1 MGQAAESDADARR
14 RRLEGCLLGTAV
26 GDALGLPC
34 EGLAPA
40 VVARRFQPLDR
51 FRLIGRTGFVSDD
64 TEQSALVVEAL
75 CGPAADDDVVV
86 RRFRRKLLAWFWR
99 LPFGVGLATVRAALR
114 LSLGL
119 ARSGV
124 ASAGNGAAMRSA
136 VLGVAVADPERRT
149 RLARRLAEV
158 THTDVRAVEAAVFVA
173 AVAAGE
179 AGALDAVA
187 SPELKAALLRA
198 DDVADA
204 NADVATAATAI
215 GTTGFVLHSV
225 PFAWFCLRRFG
236 VSFDAVRQC
245 IAGGGDTD
253 TTAAIVGG
261 WVGALR
267 PEEIP
272 AVLVDHLAGGP
283 AGPAHLRALAA
294 AVVAGAPP
302 PRAWWLLGL
311 LRNLAL
317 YPVVLAHGFRRLV
330 P

>member
-1 MGQAAESDADARR
+1 MSSSAPEDRR
-14 RRLEGCLLGTAV
+14 HRLEGCLLGTAV

-40 VVARRFQPLDR
+40 IVARRFQPLDR

-64 TEQSALVVEAL
+64 TEQSALVLEAL
-75 CGPAADDDVVV
+75 CGPGGDDDDVVV
-86 RRFRRKLLAWFWR
+86 RRFRRGLRAWFWR

-114 LSLGL
+114 LTIGL
-119 ARSGV
+119 RRSGV

-136 VLGVAVADPERRT
+136 VLGVAIADPDRRA

-158 THTDVRAVEAAVFVA
+158 THTDPRAVAAAVFVA
-173 AVAAGE
+173 AVAAGD
-179 AGALDAVA
+179 AHAVDAVDVPA
-187 SPELKAALLRA
+187 LKAALLVA
-198 DDVADA
+198 DDLADA
-204 NADVATAATAI
+204 HADVDVAAATI
-215 GTTGFVLHSV
+215 GTSGFVLHSV

-236 VSFDAVRQC
+236 VSFEAVRQC
-245 IAGGGDTD
+245 IAGGGDAD
-253 TTAAIVGG
+253 TNAAIVGG

-267 PEEIP
+267 PEETP
-272 AVLVDHLAGGP
+272 AALVARLAGGP

-294 AVVAGAPP
+294 AVVAGAPA
-302 PRAWWLLGL
+302 PRAWWILGL

-317 YPVVLAHGFRRLV
+317 YPVVLAHGFRRLL

>member
-1 MGQAAESDADARR
+1 VAPTPPDDLRR

-51 FRLIGRTGFVSDD
+51 FRLLGRTGFVSDD
-64 TEQSALVVEAL
+64 TEQTALILEAL
-75 CGPAADDDVVV
+75 CGPDGADDDVVV
-86 RRFRRKLLAWFWR
+86 RRFRRGLLAWFWR

-114 LSLGL
+114 LTVGL
-119 ARSGV
+119 RRSGV
-124 ASAGNGAAMRSA
+124 SSAGNGAAMRSA
-136 VLGVAVADPERRT
+136 ILGVAIDDPVRRS

-158 THTDVRAVEAAVFVA
+158 THSDPRAVEAAVFVA
-173 AVAAGE
+173 AVAAGD
-179 AGALDAVA
+179 AHALDAVA
-187 SPELKAALLRA
+187 APELKAALLRA
-198 DDVADA
+198 EDLADES
-204 NADVATAATAI
+204 ADVATAAAAI
-215 GTTGFVLHSV
+215 GTSGFVLHSV

-236 VSFDAVRQC
+236 VCFEAVRQC
-245 IAGGGDTD
+245 IAGGGDAD
-253 TTAAIVGG
+253 TNAAIVGG

-267 PEEIP
+267 PEDIP
-272 AVLVDHLAGGP
+272 VGLVAHLAGGP

-294 AVVAGAPP
+294 AFAAGAPA
-302 PRAWWLLGL
+302 PRAWWMLGL

-317 YPVVLAHGFRRLV
+317 YPIVLGHGVRRLL